1 MMKGVLSMSANR
13 REFLTTASIVLAGS
27 ALGRVRLLA
36 QQPAQTPPV
45 PAFTDLRGNVGI
57 FTARGGTIGWLVSP
71 DGVIVID
78 SQFPDTAAVCLEGLE
93 QRSSK
98 HPVDVLFLTHH
109 HGDHT
114 AGNITFKPVTK
125 KIVAHVKEVEA
136 QKAATKPGSEATQ
149 VYADATFTE
158 TWTEKLG
165 RETIEA
171 RHLGPAHTG
180 GDAVVYFHRANVV
193 HMGDLVFNRLHPYI
207 DKAAGASIVG
217 WITLLE
223 RVARSH
229 SAETI
234 FIFGHAKPGWK
245 VTGGRPELLFMRDYL
260 AALLDYARAEIKA
273 GKSRDEI
280 VKSTAE
286 LKGFPDHGPLI
297 PRVLTAAFDE
307 LSAK

>member
-1 MMKGVLSMSANR
+1 MATSR
-13 REFLTTASIVLAGS
+13 REFLTTASIVLAGG
-27 ALGRVRLLA
+27 ALGRAGLLA
-36 QQPAQTPPV
+36 QQPAQAPPA

-71 DGVIVID
+71 DGVVVID
-78 SQFPDTAAVCLEGLE
+78 SQFPDTAAVCLEGLN

-98 HPVDVLFLTHH
+98 RPIDFLFLTHH

-114 AGNITFKPVTK
+114 AGNVTFRPVTK

-136 QKAATKPGSEATQ
+136 QKAATKPGGEAAQ

-165 RETIEA
+165 RETVEA
-171 RHLGPAHTG
+171 RHLGPSHTG
-180 GDAVVYFHRANVV
+180 GDAVISFHRANVV

-207 DKAAGASIVG
+207 DKAAGASIAG

-223 RVARSH
+223 HEAQSH
-229 SAETI
+229 SADTI
-234 FIFGHAKPGWK
+234 FVFGHAKPGWK
-245 VTGGRPELLFMRDYL
+245 VTGGRPELIFMRDYL
-260 AALLDYARAEIKA
+260 AALLDHVRAEIKA
-273 GKSRDEI
+273 GKPRDEI
-280 VKSTAE
+280 AKSTAE

-297 PRVLTAAFDE
+297 PRVLTAAYDD
-307 LSAK
+307 LSKG